1 MLGNSVVLTVYK
13 SCLIA
18 NTNQVVQI
26 DGTSPLT
33 EWGTGKSFCT
43 CRVTIH
49 QRKLQHSKN
58 SPKLMTGLL
67 CRSHNSRTYVTSGLV
82 LYLIIRI
89 QKLLVLAK
97 NLHQL
102 LGILAVCRQLLH
114 QQKTSSHH
122 TQCPMSHSS
131 TPPYDPHRW
140 LSLPPV

>member
-1 MLGNSVVLTVYK
+1 MVGNSIVPTVYE

-18 NTNQVVQI
+18 STNHVVQI

-33 EWGTGKSFCT
+33 EWGMGKSFCT

-49 QRKLQHSKN
+49 QRKLQHS
-58 SPKLMTGLL
+58 PKLLMTGLL
-67 CRSHNSRTYVTSGLV
+67 CRSHKSRTYATSGLV
-82 LYLIIRI
+82 LYLIIHI

-97 NLHQL
+97 NLHQM
-102 LGILAVCRQLLH
+102 LGIPAVCRQLLH

-122 TQCPMSHSS
+122 TQCPRSHSS